1 MVKGAARL
9 FIALIFLNFPAQL
22 EAGGGPMAPR
32 VGFEPTTSRLTV
44 GCSTTELPRIRAHR
58 RRAYNSLMFGDASAT
73 QKKSPA
79 GAGLYEVW

>member
-22 EAGGGPMAPR
+22 EAEGGPMAPR

-58 RRAYNSLMFGDASAT
+58 RRAYSSLLFADASAR
-73 QKKSPA
+73 KKRA
-79 GAGLYEVW
+79 RRTAGLCEVW